1 MQLKKI
7 TSQMVI
13 PVITAV
19 IAALFIYF
27 GITKYGF
34 WHELR
39 GGPLPGFFPPTLI
52 GFALLALS
60 FIAFLGSF
68 KEVKTI
74 YPIESWFPALGV
86 IAIMLSTLVIGMIPS
101 LALFVILWLKW
112 YEKYNWKT
120 TLIGLAVIM
129 AIVIGAFVMWL
140 GVPFPKGIIYN
151 WIAY

>member
-1 MQLKKI
+1 MQLKKV

-19 IAALFIYF
+19 IAALFIYL
-27 GITKYGF
+27 GINKYGF

-39 GGPLPGFFPPTLI
+39 GPLPGFFPTLI

-68 KEVKTI
+68 KEEKTS

-86 IAIMLSTLVIGMIPS
+86 IAIMLATLVIGMIPS

-112 YEKYNWKT
+112 YEKYSWKT